1 VAAFAWRGGRLEP
14 FAEGPSLGRFGR
26 WAHLLGVADV
36 EGAGRPQ
43 VVVMRTPHTNAT
55 LQVFEVAPPRLA
67 LRTERPGGPTH
78 AFGSRNM
85 DQVALADMAGSGHP
99 QIAAPDGRRRRI
111 VAMEWLGGGLLER
124 WGYDLGGPISSN
136 LVVADL
142 AGGGLLDLAVADAG
156 GNLHAL
162 LSRR

>member
-1 VAAFAWRGGRLEP
+1 M
-14 FAEGPSLGRFGR
+14 
-26 WAHLLGVADV
+26 HLLGVADV

-43 VVVMRTPHTNAT
+43 VVGMRTPHANPV
-55 LQVFEVAPPRLA
+55 LQVFDVAPPRLA

-85 DQVALADMAGSGHP
+85 DQAALADLGGSGHP
-99 QIAAPDGRRRRI
+99 QILAPDGRRRRI
-111 VAMEWLGGGLLER
+111 VAMEWLSGSLLER

-142 AGGGLLDLAVADAG
+142 AGGGLLDLAVADAA
-156 GNLHAL
+156 GNLHVL